1 MNARSVS
8 IMSLF
13 LQQKIRDL
21 DQQIL
26 EYSKVAQYL
35 QNELTTN
42 RASEQVGKKI
52 ATNIAITSNAA
63 KIIAEVADLAEEK
76 QLLFE
81 TKNIPQLELS
91 DEDNPIERSDIGYE
105 EFQVALDQLVLALEQ
120 EEMYEACQLM
130 LKYRNRIDQIRS
142 EMRYAASSCLLF

>member
-142 EMRYAASSCLLF
+142 EMRYAAAS